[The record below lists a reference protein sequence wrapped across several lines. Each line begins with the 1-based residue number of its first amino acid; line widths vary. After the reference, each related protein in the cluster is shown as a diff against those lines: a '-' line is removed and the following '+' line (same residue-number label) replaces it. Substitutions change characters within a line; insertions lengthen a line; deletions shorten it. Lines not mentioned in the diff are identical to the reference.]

1 MSTLRTTLRAL
12 EHRNFRL
19 FMTGQFLALI
29 GYWMQNIA
37 QSWLLYRLTDSA
49 TLLGILGFA
58 SSVPILLLAPVAGL
72 WSDRA
77 NLHRLM
83 FTIQI
88 LEMLQAVALAVLA
101 VSGLIEP
108 WHIVL
113 LSMTLG
119 ILVAFELPVR
129 HAYLLELVGGKA
141 DLPNAVALTSMMAN
155 TGRLVGPALAGI
167 MIAWIGEAGCF
178 VLNALSFIAV
188 IISFLMIRVVP
199 SVRAPHHAPLW
210 HGLREGVRYIWQSLP
225 IKLLLGVLAVVAL
238 LATPYMALMPVIVR
252 EALGGDAEQMGFLV
266 GTAGLGAL
274 TGTVY
279 LASRRHVPGLVKIV
293 VRSSFGAGIALM
305 LLGWSGNVW
314 LALPLLA
321 VVGFGILVT
330 SVSVNMILQVI
341 VDDDKRGRV
350 MSFYTAAFLGMA
362 PFGALIGGALADLI
376 GVRATLTLGGIG
388 CAATAVYLSRQRPQ
402 LRAHLQPIYR
412 QLGLI
417 KP

>member
-1 MSTLRTTLRAL
+1 
-12 EHRNFRL
+12 
-19 FMTGQFLALI
+19 MTGQFLALI

-58 SSVPILLLAPVAGL
+58 SSLPILLLAPLAGL

-88 LEMLQAVALAVLA
+88 LEMLQAVALAALA

-119 ILVAFELPVR
+119 SLVAIELPVR
-129 HAYLLELVGGKA
+129 HAYLLELVGSKT

-155 TGRLVGPALAGI
+155 TGRLAGPALAGI

-210 HGLREGVRYIWQSLP
+210 HGLREGVSYIRQSLP
-225 IKLLLGVLAVVAL
+225 IRLLLGVLAVVAL

-274 TGTVY
+274 TGTIY

-402 LRAHLQPIYR
+402 LRAHLQPIYTR
-412 QLGLI
+412 LGLLTS
-417 KP
+417 